1 MNKILKYIVVG
12 VLMLMIITGIQF
24 VISLF
29 FQEEVDPMTERG
41 AYLISLLLGLSAI
54 PAFIL
59 SFFAPW
65 ILKMKNRQD
74 IMIAASMWALVFI
87 ISYIITGVMNDN
99 FNQIFQSVGLYW
111 LFFAVFF
118 GPVIFMN
125 IKKLDGPN
133 R

>member
-1 MNKILKYIVVG
+1 VNKILKNIIVG
-12 VLMLMIITGIQF
+12 IVLLMIITGFQF

-54 PAFIL
+54 PACIL

-74 IMIAASMWALVFI
+74 IMIAASIWALVFI

-99 FNQIFQSVGLYW
+99 FNQIFQSIGLYW

-118 GPVIFMN
+118 GPVVFMN
-125 IKKLDGPN
+125 IKKLDVPIH
-133 R
+133 

>member
-1 MNKILKYIVVG
+1 MNKILKYIIVG
-12 VLMLMIITGIQF
+12 VLMLIIITGIQF

-59 SFFAPW
+59 SFFMPW
-65 ILKMKNRQD
+65 ILKMKTRQD
-74 IMIAASMWALVFI
+74 IMIAASIWELVFI

-111 LFFAVFF
+111 LFFAVLF

-125 IKKLDGPN
+125 INKLDQPIH
-133 R
+133 